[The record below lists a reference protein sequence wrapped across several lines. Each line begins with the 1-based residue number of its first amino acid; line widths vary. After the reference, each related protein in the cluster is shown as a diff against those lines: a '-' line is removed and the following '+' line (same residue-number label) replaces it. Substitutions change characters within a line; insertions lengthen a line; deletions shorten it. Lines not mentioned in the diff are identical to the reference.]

1 MSALTIGDATPVA
14 LDTPVDLT
22 VVIVNWNTVGLLD
35 ECIDSVHCEIPT
47 GMSNRIVVVDN
58 ASDDGSVEWLEEHHP
73 DVVVMR
79 SAENVGFCRANNM
92 ALRATRSELVLLI
105 NTDARLT
112 PGSFDAM
119 RALLDADS
127 QAAIVGP
134 RLEYGD
140 GSFQRWTAGAPLD
153 LRSAAMYFSG
163 LDRFDR
169 WSRAFSGLYLGH
181 DTAESFQAGW
191 VSSAVML
198 IRRSALDE
206 IGLLDDSI
214 FVYMDDV
221 DLCDR
226 ALRGGWNV
234 WYAADATAVHFMGAS
249 TKRVTGKAS
258 PEALRALNRW
268 FTRRHGRRQGRAL
281 RAVETAGFGARVAA
295 YRTAAAFRPDGD
307 AAKKADAH
315 LAHLKLSLE
324 EPMPVDTVDVHDRH
338 DHEAETYDAMA
349 EWILATW
356 TDEEF
361 LIPRGPIPFANR
373 EHVDYLTHAIDQI
386 RPLAGKRILEVG
398 AGGGSLAAWLA
409 HEGAEVVGIDVSA
422 GILDVA
428 RKRAEVSGVGDRCT
442 FVHTPIEEF
451 TAEAFP
457 EAVGGFDAIIGNNV
471 VHHFDRGLAMSRLA
485 ALLRPDAI
493 ATFCEPMLFVPEFVR
508 SVRYSGPVAKRFP
521 PHTHT
526 EDERSL
532 NDADLEIMREHFA
545 EVEWKPFQV
554 TARLQNFVELSDR
567 MWNRLESFDRKLLAS
582 VPAARRLC
590 RMAVITL
597 AEPHV
602 NALTTSHPH
611 NTGAATS

>member
-1 MSALTIGDATPVA
+1 MSALPLDDAVA
-14 LDTPVDLT
+14 VDLGEPTELT

-35 ECIDSVHCEIPT
+35 ECIDSVRSEIPEAMT
-47 GMSNRIVVVDN
+47 RRIVVVDN
-58 ASDDGSVEWLEEHHP
+58 ASSDGSVEWLEEHHR

-79 SAENVGFCRANNM
+79 SPENVGFCRGNNL

-112 PGSFDAM
+112 PGSFAEMNARLTEDP
-119 RALLDADS
+119 R
-127 QAAIVGP
+127 AAIVGP

-169 WSRAFSGLYLGH
+169 WSRVFSGFYLGN
-181 DTAESFQAGW
+181 DTAEAFRAGW

-198 IRRSALDE
+198 IRRPALDE

-226 ALRGGWNV
+226 ALRAGWTV
-234 WYAADATAVHFMGAS
+234 WYAPEATAVHLMGAS

-268 FTRRHGRRQGRAL
+268 FTRRHGPRQGRAL
-281 RAVETAGFGARVAA
+281 RAIESVGFGARVVA
-295 YRTAAAFRPDGD
+295 YRAAALLDPDSD
-307 AAKKADAH
+307 AGKQADAH
-315 LAHLKLSLE
+315 LSHLLLSLE
-324 EPMPVDTVDVHDRH
+324 EPMPTDTVDVHDRH

-361 LIPRGPIPFANR
+361 LIPPGEIPFANR
-373 EHVDYLTHAIDQI
+373 EHVDYLTYAIDQI

-398 AGGGSLAAWLA
+398 AGGGSLATWLA

-428 RKRAEVSGVGDRCT
+428 AKRAEVSGVGDRCT

-485 ALLRPDAI
+485 ALLRPGAV
-493 ATFCEPMLFVPEFVR
+493 ATFCEPMLFVPEVVR
-508 SVRYSGPVAKRFP
+508 SVRYSRPVAKRFP

-532 NDADLEIMREHFA
+532 NDSDLEIMREHFGT
-545 EVEWKPFQV
+545 VIWKPFQV

-567 MWNRLESFDRKLLAS
+567 TWNRLESFDRKLLAT
-582 VPAARRLC
+582 VPATRKLC

-597 AEPHV
+597 SAPRPS
-602 NALTTSHPH
+602 ALTNRPSHH
-611 NTGAATS
+611 TGAPTP